1 MKLTFLGTAASEG
14 YPNAFCLCQ
23 NCERARQLGGPSLRK
38 RSAAV
43 IDGVLLIDFGPD
55 LMAAS
60 LMHGIPLAGVR
71 ACLQTHEHED
81 HLEPSNFLSR
91 SREQSEVVGGGLLDY
106 YATRGAI
113 AHTARVMKVDLDL
126 DVLIR
131 PEFTQSFD
139 LRVHPIAAGESFAV
153 GRYRVTAIPATH
165 GEGIDPLLYAIE
177 DDGRTCFYATDTG
190 PLGDDAWDTLRVLR
204 DDGVRFNAVALD
216 HTFGLRGRD
225 TGHLNAEQ
233 FREEFARLRD
243 EGLLAGGC
251 RVFAH
256 HLGHHSN
263 PPHPALVEIGRA
275 GGYEIAYDGLVVDV

>member
-14 YPNAFCLCQ
+14 YPNAFCRCE

-38 RSAAV
+38 RSAAL
-43 IDGVLLIDFGPD
+43 IDGELLIDFGPD

-71 ACLQTHEHED
+71 ACLQTHEHHD
-81 HLEPSNFLSR
+81 HLEPSNFSSR
-91 SREQSEVVGGGLLDY
+91 SQECEVVGGGLLDF

-113 AHTARVMKVDLDL
+113 SHAARVLKIELDVDVPVRPEATQSLDL
-126 DVLIR
+126 CL
-131 PEFTQSFD
+131 
-139 LRVHPIAAGESFAV
+139 HPIASGQSFAV
-153 GRYRVTAIPATH
+153 NGYRVTAVAATH
-165 GEGIDPLLYAIE
+165 GKEIAPLLYAIE
-177 DDGRTCFYATDTG
+177 ADGRACFYATDTG
-190 PLGDDAWDTLRVLR
+190 PLGDDAWETLGALR

-216 HTFGLRGRD
+216 HTFGVKERNS
-225 TGHLNAEQ
+225 GHLNAEQ
-233 FREEFARLRD
+233 FCEVVGRLRQ
-243 EGLLAGGC
+243 EGLLAAGC

-275 GGYEIAYDGLVVDV
+275 SGYEIAYDGLTVDV